1 MCGASTNAMQNPDN
15 LLKIGALIGALLSW
29 PAAALADMQVPQF
42 RVGQQL
48 TTAHHQLL
56 GQGWSVSNQAFNSI
70 AVHPEH
76 RHLKT
81 QLPSLITC
89 SGTGPGL
96 CAYGYSRQGQ
106 ALRLIA
112 QPNGALVRWLHD
124 K

>member
-1 MCGASTNAMQNPDN
+1 MYNPAN
-15 LLKIGALIGALLSW
+15 LFKIGALMGALLSW
-29 PAAALADMQVPQF
+29 PVAALADVQAPQF
-42 RVGQQL
+42 RVGQPL
-48 TTAHHQLL
+48 TTAHQQLL
-56 GQGWSVSNQAFNSI
+56 GQGWSVSNQAFNGI
-70 AVHPEH
+70 AIHPEH
-76 RHLKT
+76 RPLKA

-89 SGTGPGL
+89 SGTGQGL